1 MSTEVKLPEL
11 GENISSGDLVKLLV
25 KPGDHVEK
33 DQPLLEL
40 ETDKATVEV
49 PSPSTGTVKEV
60 HVREGEKLKVGQAI
74 LSLDGTSENGSQR
87 PQKKEAELGQNE
99 EQKKTTK
106 KAPESTTAA
115 KSALPAQAAEE
126 GAEAIQQQ
134 IPRSARNDNQ
144 QSSGGAKRQ
153 GGSQKRQITLPEL
166 GENIASGDLVKVLV
180 KAGDRIEKDQAIIE
194 LETDK
199 ATVEVPSPE
208 SGTVAEVLVE
218 AGQKIKVGEA
228 ILSLSGGEAAA
239 TESDEE
245 EQGPKSTDETAMAKS
260 AEPAQAAEE
269 PADVAAAVI
278 APKPPAMAAASP
290 SRKPSGRSPAD
301 VPAAPSVRQL
311 AREIGVDITEIE
323 GSGIGGRIT
332 FDDVKRHAREARAHT
347 VAGSTGAVAQM
358 PLPDFAKWGEI
369 ERQPMNAVRRATAR
383 QMQYAW
389 TIPHVTQND
398 QADVT
403 ALEKLRQHFSSR
415 AERMGGK
422 LTTTAVALK
431 VVAGA
436 LKVFPKFAASIDV
449 AAEQVILKKYI
460 HIGVAVDTERG
471 LVVPVIRDVDK
482 KNILELSVELAQ
494 VAERARNRKL
504 APQDLEGGVFTITN
518 LGGIGGTFFSPI
530 INAPQVAILGI
541 ARGQWEPVYRAGA
554 DGAQGQFEPRLML
567 PLSLSYDHRII
578 DGADAARFLRWLAE
592 AFEQPFLLSLEG

>member
-1 MSTEVKLPEL
+1 MSTEVTLPEL
-11 GENISSGDLVKLLV
+11 GENVSSGDLVKLLV

-74 LSLDGTSENGSQR
+74 LSLDGAENGAQR
-87 PQKKEAELGQNE
+87 PQKRDAEPVEIESARAKGRR
-99 EQKKTTK
+99 
-106 KAPESTTAA
+106 APEATAAA
-115 KSALPAQAAEE
+115 KSAEPAQAAEE
-126 GAEAIQQQ
+126 PSETGTPQSRSQAQLTGDEATGAESGSRE
-134 IPRSARNDNQ
+134 PRQ
-144 QSSGGAKRQ
+144 V
-153 GGSQKRQITLPEL
+153 TLPEL
-166 GENIASGDLVKVLV
+166 GENVTAGDLVKVLV
-180 KAGDRIEKDQAIIE
+180 KVGDRIQKDQAIIE

-208 SGTVAEVLVE
+208 SGTVTEILARV
-218 AGQKIKVGEA
+218 GQKIKVGEP
-228 ILSLSGGEAAA
+228 ILTLSGGATAAA
-239 TESDEE
+239 RESKPAD
-245 EQGPKSTDETAMAKS
+245 QQPKRVGETAMAKS
-260 AEPAQAAEE
+260 AEPAEAAEE
-269 PADVAAAVI
+269 PADVAAPA
-278 APKPPAMAAASP
+278 AATKPPANVAMMPSP
-290 SRKPSGRSPAD
+290 KRAGGRSPAD

-311 AREIGVDITEIE
+311 AREIGVDITEVE
-323 GSGIGGRIT
+323 GTGMGGRIS
-332 FDDVKRHAREARAHT
+332 FDDVKRHARESRTHA
-347 VAGSTGAVAQM
+347 VAGGPAAAAQI
-358 PLPDFAKWGEI
+358 PLPDFSKWGEI

-389 TIPHVTQND
+389 AIPHVTQND
-398 QADVT
+398 KADIT
-403 ALEKLRQHFSSR
+403 ALEKLRQRFSSR

-431 VVAGA
+431 IVAGA

-449 AAEQVILKKYI
+449 ASEQVILKKYI
-460 HIGVAVDTERG
+460 HVGVAVDTERG

-482 KNILELSVELAQ
+482 KNILEISVELAHA
-494 VAERARNRKL
+494 AEKARNRKL
-504 APQDLEGGVFTITN
+504 GPQDLEGGVFTITN

-541 ARGQWEPVYRAGA
+541 ARAQMEPVYRPGA
-554 DGAQGQFEPRLML
+554 DGAQGHFVPRMML

>member
-11 GENISSGDLVKLLV
+11 GENVSSGDLVKLLV

-60 HVREGEKLKVGQAI
+60 HVREGQTLKVGQAI
-74 LSLDGTSENGSQR
+74 LSLDGENGSQR
-87 PQKKEAELGQNE
+87 PQKKEGEAVKLETPKRAGE
-99 EQKKTTK
+99 RP
-106 KAPESTTAA
+106 PESAVAA
-115 KSALPAQAAEE
+115 KSVEPPQVAEE
-126 GAEAIQQQ
+126 TPRPARMQGTAE
-134 IPRSARNDNQ
+134 P
-144 QSSGGAKRQ
+144 
-153 GGSQKRQITLPEL
+153 RQITLPEL
-166 GENIASGDLVKVLV
+166 GENVTAGDLVKVLV
-180 KAGDRIEKDQAIIE
+180 KVGDQIQKDQAILE

-208 SGTVAEVLVE
+208 AGTVQEVLVK
-218 AGQKIKVGEA
+218 AGQKIKVGQP
-228 ILSLSGGEAAA
+228 LLTLSGGPASGA
-239 TESDEE
+239 TQEKAGEPPADS
-245 EQGPKSTDETAMAKS
+245 S
-260 AEPAQAAEE
+260 AIKTPAEAAEE
-269 PADVAAAVI
+269 PGEMPAATGAPSASRQSPVPAQAQRPAANLAVM
-278 APKPPAMAAASP
+278 PSP
-290 SRKPSGRSPAD
+290 RKPGGRSPAD
-301 VPAAPSVRQL
+301 VAAPPSVRQL

-323 GSGIGGRIT
+323 GTGPGGRIT
-332 FDDVKRHAREARAHT
+332 FDDVKRHARESRIHAA
-347 VAGSTGAVAQM
+347 AGAAGAIPQIA
-358 PLPDFAKWGEI
+358 LPDFSKWGEI
-369 ERQPMNAVRRATAR
+369 ERQSMNAVRRATAR

-398 QADVT
+398 KADIT
-403 ALEKLRQHFSSR
+403 ALEQLRQRFSPR

-431 VVAGA
+431 IVAGA
-436 LKVFPKFAASIDV
+436 LKVFPKFASSID
-449 AAEQVILKKYI
+449 ASAEEVIFKKYI
-460 HIGVAVDTERG
+460 HVGVAVDTERG
-471 LVVPVIRDVDK
+471 LMVPVIRDVDK

-494 VAERARNRKL
+494 TAEKARNRKL
-504 APQDLEGGVFTITN
+504 GPQDLEGGVFTITN

-541 ARGQWEPVYRAGA
+541 ARAQFEPLYRPGA
-554 DGAQGQFEPRLML
+554 DGTPGQFEPRLML

>member
-1 MSTEVKLPEL
+1 MSTEVTLPEL

-74 LSLDGTSENGSQR
+74 LSIDGASENGSQR
-87 PQKKEAELGQNE
+87 PQNKEAEPADVE
-99 EQKKTTK
+99 SQKSKTR

-126 GAEAIQQQ
+126 PATQPSPKAGERVRQ
-134 IPRSARNDNQ
+134 PRPMTSA
-144 QSSGGAKRQ
+144 K
-153 GGSQKRQITLPEL
+153 KRQITLPEL

-180 KAGDRIEKDQAIIE
+180 KAGDHIEKDQAIIE

-208 SGTVAEVLVE
+208 SGTVAEVLVK
-218 AGQKIKVGEA
+218 AGQKLKVGEP
-228 ILSLSGGEAAA
+228 ILTLSGSESAAPQPSA
-239 TESDEE
+239 E
-245 EQGPKSTDETAMAKS
+245 EQDTKSTDETAMAKS

-269 PADVAAAVI
+269 SADVAAPAVARKSAATVPI
-278 APKPPAMAAASP
+278 TPPRRTSG
-290 SRKPSGRSPAD
+290 GRSPAD

-311 AREIGVDITEIE
+311 AREIGVDITEVD
-323 GSGIGGRIT
+323 GSGLGGRIT
-332 FDDVKRHAREARAHT
+332 FDDVKRHAREGRAHG
-347 VAGSTGAVAQM
+347 VPGAPGAIAQM

-369 ERQPMNAVRRATAR
+369 ERQPMNAVRRATVR
-383 QMQYAW
+383 QMQYGW

-398 QADVT
+398 KADVT

-431 VVAGA
+431 IIAGA

-449 AAEQVILKKYI
+449 AAEQIILKKYI
-460 HIGVAVDTERG
+460 HVGVAVDTERG

-494 VAERARNRKL
+494 IAEKARNRKL
-504 APQDLEGGVFTITN
+504 GPQDLEGGVFTITN

-541 ARGQWEPVYRAGA
+541 ARAQWEPIYRPAA
-554 DGAQGQFEPRLML
+554 AQSPDGMPGQFEPRLML

>member
-1 MSTEVKLPEL
+1 MSTEVTLPEL

-60 HVREGEKLKVGQAI
+60 HVREGQKLKVGQAI
-74 LSLDGTSENGSQR
+74 LSLDGAGENGSQR
-87 PQKKEAELGQNE
+87 PQDKNAESVEVERPNVASTRSG
-99 EQKKTTK
+99 
-106 KAPESTTAA
+106 ESPVMA
-115 KSALPAQAAEE
+115 KSAERAEAAEE
-126 GAEAIQQQ
+126 VGRRSGQQ
-134 IPRSARNDNQ
+134 IPRSVRNDRNKVDGREQ
-144 QSSGGAKRQ
+144 QRGGE
-153 GGSQKRQITLPEL
+153 KRQITLPEL

-180 KAGDRIEKDQAIIE
+180 KVGDEIQKDQAIIE

-208 SGTVAEVLVE
+208 SGRVSEVLVK
-218 AGQKIKVGEA
+218 AGQKIKVGDA
-228 ILSLSGGEAAA
+228 ILTLTGGEAAA
-239 TESDEE
+239 QTRDE
-245 EQGPKSTDETAMAKS
+245 GTGTKSVNDTVMAKS
-260 AEPAQAAEE
+260 AEAAEAAEE
-269 PADVAAAVI
+269 PADVAAPVAP
-278 APKPPAMAAASP
+278 PKPAPNVAVMPTRRP
-290 SRKPSGRSPAD
+290 SGGRSPAD

-311 AREIGVDITEIE
+311 AREIGVDITEVE
-323 GSGIGGRIT
+323 GTGMSGRIT
-332 FDDVKRHAREARAHT
+332 FDDVKRHAREARMHA
-347 VAGSTGAVAQM
+347 VAGPGIAPQI
-358 PLPDFAKWGEI
+358 PLPDFSKWGEV

-389 TIPHVTQND
+389 SIPHVTQND
-398 QADVT
+398 KADTT
-403 ALEKLRQHFSSR
+403 ALEQLRQKFSSR

-431 VVAGA
+431 IVAGA

-449 AAEQVILKKYI
+449 ASEEVILKKYT
-460 HIGVAVDTERG
+460 HVGVAVDTERG

-494 VAERARNRKL
+494 AAEKARNRKL
-504 APQDLEGGVFTITN
+504 GPQDLEGGVFTITN

-530 INAPQVAILGI
+530 INAPQVAILGL
-541 ARGQWEPVYRAGA
+541 ARSQWEPVYRPGH
-554 DGAQGQFEPRLML
+554 DGAPAAQFEPRLML